1 MNILLVS
8 AELAPFAK
16 VGGLADISGALP
28 IGWKRIGHNPI
39 IVIPKYKGIE
49 EQFHILKTDIS
60 ISFTLFEKERVFPIW
75 TSTLP
80 HEGIPVYFIESDD
93 LYDRPGIYGNPD
105 GYADNDE
112 RFFVLCKS
120 AFELMIKLDI
130 KPDIISAHDYHT
142 ALLLPLL
149 QFTYSK
155 HPLFESSKGV
165 LTIHN
170 AQYQGWYDLQRMI
183 AMTSWNPEEC
193 LWKGEFNALKTGID
207 YADLIIAVSP
217 SYAEEILMPEFGEGL
232 ENVYSQYSDKLIGI
246 LNGVDYAL
254 WNPESDTC
262 IQHHFSKSDLTNKL
276 IGKIQLNK
284 HYFEDNIDCDKLPLI
299 GMVSRFT
306 DQKGIDLLEGC
317 IENILEQGLCRLIVL
332 GSGEERYQSYFNALQ
347 LHYPQ
352 FVSYSQGYNEQLAHH
367 ILAYSDFF
375 LLPSRFEPCGLT
387 QLYALKYGTIP
398 IVRSVGGLKDSVQSF
413 DSITQQGDGIVFQ
426 EFAKEALHNALMDAL
441 SLYHNST
448 MLQSIM
454 NNAMQADYSIE
465 KTAKEYIDEFK
476 KLLHKN

>member
-49 EQFHILKTDIS
+49 EQFHILKTDIT
-60 ISFTLFEKERVFPIW
+60 ITFTLFEKERAFPIW

-80 HEGIPVYFIESDD
+80 NEKIPVYFIESDE
-93 LYDRPGIYGNPD
+93 LYDRPGIYGDPE
-105 GYADNDE
+105 GYVDNDE
-112 RFFVLCKS
+112 RFYVLCKT
-120 AFELMIKLDI
+120 AFELMIKLNI

-149 QFTYSK
+149 QFTYST

-170 AQYQGWYDLQRMI
+170 AQYQGWYDLQRMH
-183 AMTSWNPEEC
+183 AMTLWNMEDC

-207 YADLIIAVSP
+207 HADLIIAVSP
-217 SYAEEILMPEFGEGL
+217 SYAKEIITPEFGEGL
-232 ENVYSQYSDKLIGI
+232 ESVYSHYSDKLIGI

-254 WNPESDTC
+254 WNPESDAF
-262 IQHHFSKSDLTNKL
+262 IDHHFSKNDLNNKQS
-276 IGKIQLNK
+276 GKIQIIK
-284 HYFEDNIDCDKLPLI
+284 QYFEDSTYSDELPLI

-306 DQKGIDLLEGC
+306 DQKGIDLLDGC
-317 IENILEQGLCRLIVL
+317 IEHLLEQGLCRLIVL
-332 GSGEERYQSYFNALQ
+332 GSGEERYQSYFNTLE
-347 LHYPQ
+347 LRYPR
-352 FVSYSQGYNEQLAHH
+352 FVSYTQGYNEQLAHH

-413 DSITQQGDGIVFQ
+413 DSVTQMGDGIIFKD
-426 EFAKEALHNALMDAL
+426 FTKKALHNALMDAL
-441 SLYHNST
+441 SLYNDST
-448 MLQSIM
+448 LMQSIID
-454 NNAMQADYSIE
+454 NAMQADYSIE
-465 KTAKEYIDEFK
+465 KTAKQYIDEFK
-476 KLLHKN
+476 KLINN

>member
-1 MNILLVS
+1 
-8 AELAPFAK
+8 
-16 VGGLADISGALP
+16 
-28 IGWKRIGHNPI
+28 
-39 IVIPKYKGIE
+39 
-49 EQFHILKTDIS
+49 
-60 ISFTLFEKERVFPIW
+60 
-75 TSTLP
+75 
-80 HEGIPVYFIESDD
+80 
-93 LYDRPGIYGNPD
+93 
-105 GYADNDE
+105 
-112 RFFVLCKS
+112 
-120 AFELMIKLDI
+120 MIKLDI

-183 AMTSWNPEEC
+183 AMTSWNPEDC

-217 SYAEEILMPEFGEGL
+217 SYAKEILMPEFGEGL

-262 IQHHFSKSDLTNKL
+262 IEHHFSKSDLTNKL

-387 QLYALKYGTIP
+387 QLYALNYGTIP
-398 IVRSVGGLKDSVQSF
+398 IVRSVGGLKDSVQPF